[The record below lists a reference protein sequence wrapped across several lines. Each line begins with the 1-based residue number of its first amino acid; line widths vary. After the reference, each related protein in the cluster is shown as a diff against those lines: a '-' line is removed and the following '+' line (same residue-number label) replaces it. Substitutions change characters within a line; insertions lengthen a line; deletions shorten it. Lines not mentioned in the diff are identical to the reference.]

1 MTLWGAELERT
12 FVALALGA
20 ARLVPVAWM
29 VPAFGGPT
37 LPAHLRL
44 GLGFALAALALPQLL
59 RDLPAAPPIFWV
71 MLLAREVAVGVT
83 LGFVTSTVF
92 RAAEAAGRLTDTLR
106 GATFAEVISP
116 FSEARTSPLGQLNL
130 MLAVVVFLEIG
141 GIGHVAA
148 AIARSYEALPP
159 GTGALPSHPAAL
171 ATLAIAT
178 SAKMIEASVALA
190 APALV
195 ALLLVDLVL
204 GAIGRMAPQ
213 IPLYFV
219 GMPAKAL
226 AGIGVVLIGL
236 GALRTALVAGFEGW
250 APLLETA
257 VAAWR

>member
-1 MTLWGAELERT
+1 MILWGADLERT
-12 FVALALGA
+12 FIALSLGS

-37 LPAHLRL
+37 LPPHVRFGL
-44 GLGFALAALALPQLL
+44 GLALAALALPRLL
-59 RDLPAAPPIFWV
+59 LDLPTAPTLFWV
-71 MLLAREVAVGVT
+71 LLVAREVAVGVT

-116 FSEARTSPLGQLNL
+116 FSETRTSPIGQLNV

-148 AIARSYEALPP
+148 AVVRSYDALPFA
-159 GTGALPSHPAAL
+159 TGLLPTRPEAL
-171 ATLAIAT
+171 ATLVIAT

-195 ALLLVDLVL
+195 ALLLVDMVL
-204 GAIGRMAPQ
+204 GAIGRLAPQ
-213 IPLYFV
+213 LPLYFV

-226 AGIGVVLIGL
+226 AGVGVVLIGL
-236 GALRTALVAGFEGW
+236 GAFRTALVAGFEGW
-250 APLLETA
+250 APLLDAA